1 MAANNLFI
9 VVSAMSEDTKKIFST
24 REELMYILT
33 TFSHFR
39 PKRKTCKLKGILLTN
54 PSLNSRTFDI

>member
-33 TFSHFR
+33 TFSRFR
-39 PKRKTCKLKGILLTN
+39 PKRKKTYKLKGIL
-54 PSLNSRTFDI
+54 